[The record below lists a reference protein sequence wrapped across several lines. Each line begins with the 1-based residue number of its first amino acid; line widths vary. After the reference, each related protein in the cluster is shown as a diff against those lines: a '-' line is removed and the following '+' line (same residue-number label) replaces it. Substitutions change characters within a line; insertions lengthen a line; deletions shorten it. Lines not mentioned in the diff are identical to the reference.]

1 MNTKMNILQDFDKVI
16 INNFE
21 PFQYMIINFNGSFQ
35 GDMVA
40 DGSLLVKKDQL
51 FVYDVNLDNTNVLF
65 TYDGNF
71 SIKRVY
77 AYIDNINHYVI
88 TRKSSDNV
96 NTIQSTWNLSTS
108 KYTDFYRTNKGKPY
122 RQTILRKRK

>member
-40 DGSLLVKKDQL
+40 DGNLLLKKTSCL
-51 FVYDVNLDNTNVLF
+51 FME
-65 TYDGNF
+65 
-71 SIKRVY
+71 
-77 AYIDNINHYVI
+77 
-88 TRKSSDNV
+88 
-96 NTIQSTWNLSTS
+96 
-108 KYTDFYRTNKGKPY
+108 
-122 RQTILRKRK
+122 

>member
-1 MNTKMNILQDFDKVI
+1 
-16 INNFE
+16 
-21 PFQYMIINFNGSFQ
+21 MIINFNGSFQ

-40 DGSLLVKKDQL
+40 NGNLLVKKDQL
-51 FVYDVNLDNTNVLF
+51 FIYGVNLDSTNVLF
-65 TYDGNF
+65 TYDGDF

-77 AYIDNINHYVI
+77 AYIDNINHYII

-96 NTIQSTWNLSTS
+96 NNIKSTWNLSTS